1 MTLQR
6 AIDHLKRPEF
16 KIGHDTDFADLRSAI
31 LMLDMALDDGSV
43 NSFEDVEDE
52 KQFNKLADELAGQLQ
67 GIWGSINDSG
77 MKLARTEAK
86 SVVEWVKQRL
96 VNSIRTR
103 KKMKE
108 SIFDIPGQKDDEY
121 LPRQQDFMMSFLK
134 KKRAPSVDSD
144 TIVVKTD

>member
-1 MTLQR
+1 MTLQQ
-6 AIDHLKRPEF
+6 AIDHLKQPDFR
-16 KIGHDTDFADLRSAI
+16 ITHDTDYTDLRSAI

-43 NSFEDVEDE
+43 KSFENVEDE
-52 KQFNKLADELAGQLQ
+52 KQFNRLADELAGLLQ
-67 GIWGSINDSG
+67 GIWGNINDSG

-134 KKRAPSVDSD
+134 KKKAPSVDPD
-144 TIVVKTD
+144 TIVATTD